1 MTTLD
6 DKEIEEL
13 EPSTSSAL
21 DDKAADTSAPDT
33 ANSSDATGETD
44 ADLLSVAR
52 DAIDKSR
59 NTDQSASPAESE
71 DDGQTTG
78 DELPKEQDNENYSDV
93 PFNKHPRFQQLLR
106 QANTYKQDATR
117 YQNVQNFLDTN
128 GLSAEEAADGM
139 LIMGLMKT
147 DPVEAWKRLKP
158 RVQSLL
164 VAAGEVLPDD
174 LRQKVQAG
182 EMSQEAALQVSRANA
197 AVSATQA
204 RTSFQQ
210 QQRERQEQNAAATAL
225 TGAAATWE
233 ENRRLKDPNF
243 ESKLPSLQKEIL
255 FLQHSEGKPTT
266 PQGVVAQLQK
276 AYKAVN
282 DALPQV
288 RQPAPQQQKKP
299 AIRPVNGGQVAGGQK
314 PENLSVLDIVRAN
327 RATA

>member
-1 MTTLD
+1 MPTLD
-6 DKEIEEL
+6 DNEIEEL

-21 DDKAADTSAPDT
+21 DDKASQQAAPDT

-59 NTDQSASPAESE
+59 APDQSASPAESE
-71 DDGQTTG
+71 DDGQSTG
-78 DELPKEQDNENYSDV
+78 AELPKEQDNENFSDV
-93 PFNKHPRFQQLLR
+93 PFHKHPRFQQLLR
-106 QANTYKQDATR
+106 QSNAYKQDATR

-139 LIMGLMKT
+139 LIMSLMKT

-158 RVQSLL
+158 RVQALL
-164 VAAGEVLPDD
+164 VAAGEVLPED
-174 LRQKVQAG
+174 LRLKVQNG

-197 AVSATQA
+197 AVQATQV

-210 QQRERQEQNAAATAL
+210 QQRERQEANTAASAL

-233 ENRRLKDPNF
+233 ENRRQKDPNF

-282 DALPQV
+282 DALPQQV
-288 RQPAPQQQKKP
+288 RQPAQPQKKP
-299 AIRPVNGGQVAGGQK
+299 AIRPVTGGTVAGGQK

>member
-6 DKEIEEL
+6 ANEIEEL

-21 DDKAADTSAPDT
+21 DDKAADKSAPEN

-59 NTDQSASPAESE
+59 TQDQAASPAESE
-71 DDGQTTG
+71 VDGQTTG
-78 DELPKEQDNENYSDV
+78 EEPPKEQDNENYSDV

-158 RVQSLL
+158 RVQ
-164 VAAGEVLPDD
+164 
-174 LRQKVQAG
+174 
-182 EMSQEAALQVSRANA
+182 
-197 AVSATQA
+197 
-204 RTSFQQ
+204 
-210 QQRERQEQNAAATAL
+210 
-225 TGAAATWE
+225 
-233 ENRRLKDPNF
+233 
-243 ESKLPSLQKEIL
+243 
-255 FLQHSEGKPTT
+255 
-266 PQGVVAQLQK
+266 
-276 AYKAVN
+276 
-282 DALPQV
+282 
-288 RQPAPQQQKKP
+288 
-299 AIRPVNGGQVAGGQK
+299 
-314 PENLSVLDIVRAN
+314 
-327 RATA
+327 